1 MTCRIMRFADL
12 ITFMYSLSISLG
24 TQYVVPLV
32 LVAAD
37 DRQVH
42 PTMWKSSG
50 ARVVSKRS
58 GG

>member
-1 MTCRIMRFADL
+1 LARL

-24 TQYVVPLV
+24 TPYVVPLV

-37 DRQVH
+37 ECQVH
-42 PTMWKSSG
+42 PTRWKSSG
-50 ARVVSKRS
+50 VRVVSKRS